1 MKPYKHFTEDERRV
15 IQKMY
20 YSGVKKSKIAS
31 YMQRHPSSIFREM
44 NRNKTH
50 GYNAADAQNKSE
62 SRRWQKESKLR
73 TNGLLR
79 MIVVDLLREKNS
91 PEVIAFYLQKY
102 FPFCAVSHET
112 IYRWLYDR
120 SEQGGYTFV
129 TLLFTR
135 RRSRQKRANTYK
147 NRAKDTSKK
156 NIRLR
161 PEEANKRS
169 EYGHLEGDLII
180 GKEHSGYLLTLVDR
194 KAKYLWSVSLPSK
207 DEETTLRGFVEVLD
221 HLPKGFVRS
230 ITLDNGTEFGAH
242 KLIEQALSCPV
253 FFADPYSSW
262 QRGLNEHL
270 NGRLRHYFP
279 KKRNFSDLTDDE
291 VSCAVSSINN
301 RPRKSLGW
309 VSPSEILDPHLVA
322 LQH

>member
-1 MKPYKHFTEDERRV
+1 ME
-15 IQKMY
+15 
-20 YSGVKKSKIAS
+20 
-31 YMQRHPSSIFREM
+31 
-44 NRNKTH
+44 
-50 GYNAADAQNKSE
+50 
-62 SRRWQKESKLR
+62 KESILS
-73 TNGLLR
+73 TDGFLR
-79 MIVVDLLREKNS
+79 MITVDLLLEKNS

-102 FPFCAVSHET
+102 FIFCAVSHEA
-112 IYRWLYDR
+112 IYQWLYDR
-120 SEQGGYTFV
+120 SEQGGYAFI

-135 RRSRQKRANTYK
+135 RKSRQKRANTYK
-147 NRAKDTSKK
+147 SRGKDTSKK
-156 NIRLR
+156 NIRMR

-169 EYGHLEGDLII
+169 EYGHLEGDLIV
-180 GKEHSGYLLTLVDR
+180 GKDHSGYILTIVDR
-194 KAKYLWSVSLPSK
+194 KADYLWSLPLPSK
-207 DEETTLRGFVEVLD
+207 DEETTLRGFVELLD

-242 KLIEQALSCPV
+242 TLIEQALSCQV
-253 FFADPYSSW
+253 YFADPYCSW

-291 VSCAVSSINN
+291 VSYAVSSINN

-309 VSPSEILDPHLVA
+309 LCPSEILDPHLIA